1 MTHRCLRS
9 GQNSGA
15 TCVCRG
21 SRADTPLLT
30 RARQQRRQAANLQGR
45 GRKGARNA
53 GGRKAPDL
61 SMLQPPLATLASLL
75 KHFHFQR
82 NQPIQSSQAKE
93 PLGPHWPSRTRGT
106 APSALLRGPVGPPMA
121 ENLPTTLLT

>member
-9 GQNSGA
+9 AQNSGA

-21 SRADTPLLT
+21 SRADTPILT
-30 RARQQRRQAANLQGR
+30 RARQRRRQAANLQGR

-53 GGRKAPDL
+53 GGRKSPDL

-82 NQPIQSSQAKE
+82 NQPIQSSQAR
-93 PLGPHWPSRTRGT
+93 S
-106 APSALLRGPVGPPMA
+106 SRGPTGPPGP
-121 ENLPTTLLT
+121 EPQPHQPS